1 MEKIASTRME
11 NESYDEQTR
20 LEITTTFTKPLSAAS
35 LRIAALAR
43 LEKIANLRMANESY
57 DESTTATAYLQS
69 ETRVI
74 EMFFLA

>member
-1 MEKIASTRME
+1 MEKIASTRMA
-11 NESYDEQTR
+11 NESYDELTR

-57 DESTTATAYLQS
+57 DESTATACIQS